1 MRLGRAATLA
11 SVGALGVAFG
21 GVSCTGRSIDNSAQ
35 VRLVITAVAGQA
47 GGSTGGGT
55 QSAFLL
61 SDVTPVFND
70 NAILSVAAVPV
81 NPTLSDT
88 DKIAAGT
95 YDNVLLERYEVHFVR
110 TDGHN
115 VEGVDVPFG
124 FSGSLATMVPFN
136 GTASVGFVVVRH
148 QSKDEP
154 PLRQLA
160 SIGGALRSGGLGR
173 LHVIAN
179 ITIHGRTLA
188 GDVVS
193 AETSL
198 DIFFSDYS

>member
-1 MRLGRAATLA
+1 MKLGRAATLA
-11 SVGALGVAFG
+11 SAVGVLGVAFG
-21 GVSCTGRSIDNSAQ
+21 SVSCTGRSIDNSAQ
-35 VRLVITAVAGQA
+35 VRLVITGVRAEAGS
-47 GGSTGGGT
+47 GTGGGDG
-55 QSAFLL
+55 SFLL

-70 NAILSVAAVPV
+70 NAILSVSAVPV
-81 NPTLSDT
+81 NPTLTDT
-88 DKIAAGT
+88 DKIALGT

-124 FSGSLATMVPFN
+124 FSGSLATTVPFN
-136 GTASVGFVVVRH
+136 GSASVAFVVVRH

-154 PLRQLA
+154 PLRQLR

-179 ITIHGRTLA
+179 IAIHGRTLS